1 VSQEPFSDYASFFS
15 TGIIMAL
22 SWSQLSEMCSS
33 RLCSIGSHTVS
44 HPVLTKIP
52 ENRLDYEIVGSKN
65 ILEQKLNIPIEHFSY
80 PHSFWNKQIKQKVQQ
95 AGYKTAVLGYG
106 GSCRFNKTDNFLLPR
121 NYILE
126 K

>member
-1 VSQEPFSDYASFFS
+1 
-15 TGIIMAL
+15 MAL

-65 ILEQKLNIPIEHFSY
+65 ILERNLNIPIEHFSY
-80 PHSFWNKQIKQKVQQ
+80 PHSFCNK
-95 AGYKTAVLGYG
+95 
-106 GSCRFNKTDNFLLPR
+106 R
-121 NYILE
+121 
-126 K
+126 